1 MIQHSFSGTHVLY
14 RIFQT
19 INYDLFLCDSVQ
31 GAVKSNATAV
41 KDIIVAQ
48 YEHFGK
54 KVVLLGHSKGGTD
67 AAAACAMYW
76 TGLKDK
82 VRGLI
87 MLQSPYGG
95 TPLAADL
102 LKEGQFGALNSI
114 FLGKLA
120 SFSNPDVSYTFI
132 TINVCSPISSL
143 FLFH

>member
-1 MIQHSFSGTHVLY
+1 M
-14 RIFQT
+14 
-19 INYDLFLCDSVQ
+19 
-31 GAVKSNATAV
+31 

-48 YEHFGK
+48 YEQFGK

-76 TGLKDK
+76 TELKDK

-120 SFSNPDVSYTFI
+120 SFSNPDVSYIFS
-132 TINVCSPISSL
+132 TINVYRLISSL
-143 FLFH
+143 LQFHLVRE